1 VTSKW
6 TANTAAYVDRAQ
18 DANNAPKISIEMFPP
33 SNEIAK
39 KGFVSAL
46 ENLSLL
52 RPEFVSVTCG
62 AGGSQNLSTKEAV
75 SKVKPITNQ
84 NAAPHVTCVNKSK
97 TQVEGEIAQYLQ
109 NGVNQIVALR
119 GDCPN
124 AENRIQEASYDS
136 ALALVRGIRPLGDFT
151 ISVAAYPE
159 GHPEANSVEEEI
171 TYLKKKVDAGANQ
184 IITQFFFDTELFL
197 QFIER
202 VRDAGIEVPVI
213 PGILPISNFKKAVSF
228 SRKCGITV
236 PHWYQVMYKD
246 LDENPALHNAI
257 STSIVVEQCRQLMA
271 FGVDQFH
278 FYTLNQSALTLSIC
292 KELGVLGVQQPTM
305 GEPSIHQVSGF

>member
-1 VTSKW
+1 MTSKW
-6 TANTAAYVDRAQ
+6 TANTAAYVDRAPNA
-18 DANNAPKISIEMFPP
+18 DAPKISIELFPP

-39 KGFVSAL
+39 KGFVTAL
-46 ENLSLL
+46 ENLSLIK
-52 RPEFVSVTCG
+52 PEFVSVTCG
-62 AGGSQNLSTKEAV
+62 AGGSQNLSTKEAI
-75 SKVKPITNQ
+75 SMVKPITDQ
-84 NAAPHVTCVNKSK
+84 SSAPHVTCINKSK
-97 TQVEGEIAQYLQ
+97 NQVKGEIEQYLKEGVTQV
-109 NGVNQIVALR
+109 VALR

-124 AENRIQEASYDS
+124 TEDRIQEDSYDS
-136 ALALVRGIRPLGDFT
+136 ALALVRGIRHLGDFN

-171 TYLKKKVDAGANQ
+171 AYLKKKVDAGADQ

-197 QFIER
+197 QFMER

-213 PGILPISNFKKAVSF
+213 PGILPINNFKKAVSF

-271 FGVDQFH
+271 FGVEQFH
-278 FYTLNQSALTLSIC
+278 FYTLNQSALTLSVC
-292 KELGVLGVQQPTM
+292 KELGVFQVQQPDITEQM
-305 GEPSIHQVSGF
+305 VNQVSGF